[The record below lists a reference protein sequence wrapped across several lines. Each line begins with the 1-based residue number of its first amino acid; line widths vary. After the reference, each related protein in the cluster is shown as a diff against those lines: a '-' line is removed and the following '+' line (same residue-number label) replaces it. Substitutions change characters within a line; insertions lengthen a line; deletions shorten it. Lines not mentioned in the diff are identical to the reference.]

1 MIIQHIKLTCLSYL
15 KVITVLTLFLPFA
28 ACRTGGVVQFV
39 PVSANKA
46 KKEFGYIDPSHCV
59 LEEFTGDA
67 EITDYLRSRILDA
80 LNKRFAVSRPPGA
93 PESAY
98 NDDWFMLRCEIITSG
113 PITLQDKHFSEN
125 PVQVS
130 FDRLTMGSSTSTGMH
145 IFHLPL
151 SNSASDTLQT
161 QLDEVVYA
169 LLDLFLPLPPET
181 VETEL
186 AVGKSK
192 YDKQGR
198 GAAVKGEFQEALHC
212 FLKAIDA
219 HPTDHAALYNAG
231 VMHEALGAPSKAKTF
246 YQRAKKLNSNLL
258 YEQALARK

>member
-1 MIIQHIKLTCLSYL
+1 MIIQHLKRTYLSYL
-15 KVITVLTLFLPFA
+15 KVFTILTVFLPVA
-28 ACRTGGVVQFV
+28 ACRSGSVVQFV

-46 KKEFGYIDPSHCV
+46 KKEVGYIDPSHCV

-67 EITDYLRSRILDA
+67 EITDYLKSRILDS

-98 NDDWFMLRCEIITSG
+98 NDDWFILRCEIITSG

-130 FDRLTMGSSTSTGMH
+130 FDRLTIGSSTSTGMH

-151 SNSASDTLQT
+151 SNSANDTLQT

-181 VETEL
+181 VEMEL

-198 GAAVKGEFQEALHC
+198 GAAVKGEFQEALHY

-231 VMHEALGAPSKAKTF
+231 VMHEALGASSKAKTF
-246 YQRAKKLNSNLL
+246 YQRAKKLNSNSL